1 MNMFDMTKPNKA
13 VLDKNVRL
21 EKQADK
27 YLTEMLS
34 KQREEKE
41 AKEKALNER
50 SEERRVGERV

>member
-1 MNMFDMTKPNKA
+1 MDMFDMTKPNKA

-34 KQREEKE
+34 KRRK
-41 AKEKALNER
+41 R
-50 SEERRVGERV
+50 SKGKSLE